1 MMNAAIT
8 SVLFASE
15 GGAPTYESHHWLL
28 PETFEIIYGGT
39 ASVLVIGSLIKFAGP
54 IIKKSLAARTE
65 RIQNEIDNARNA
77 RTNAEAEAQQ
87 IRSALG
93 DISSE
98 RSRIL
103 AEADAAAAAVLSEG
117 RARVA
122 TEMADVEAKALADI
136 ANASGRVQDELASD
150 IKRLARIAS
159 DKVIASAMNDSVRQD
174 LIENFIS
181 GVAR

>member
-8 SVLFASE
+8 SALFAAE
-15 GGAPTYESHHWLL
+15 GTYESHHWLL

-39 ASVLVIGSLIKFAGP
+39 ASVLVIGALIKFAGP

-103 AEADAAAAAVLSEG
+103 AEADAAAAVVLSEG

-159 DKVIASAMNDSVRQD
+159 DKVIASAMSDSVRQD

>member
-39 ASVLVIGSLIKFAGP
+39 ASVLVIGALIKFAGP

-150 IKRLARIAS
+150 
-159 DKVIASAMNDSVRQD
+159 KVIASAMNDSVRQD

>member
-1 MMNAAIT
+1 MMNSVIT
-8 SVLFASE
+8 SILVASE

-28 PETFEIIYGGT
+28 PETFEIIYGGIS
-39 ASVLVIGSLIKFAGP
+39 SVLVISALIKFAGP
-54 IIKKSLAARTE
+54 VVKKSLAARTE

-98 RSRIL
+98 RARIM
-103 AEADAAAAAVLSEG
+103 AEADAAAATVLSEG

-122 TEMADVEAKALADI
+122 AEMADVEAKALADI
-136 ANASGRVQDELASD
+136 ANASGRVQDELAAD
-150 IKRLARIAS
+150 IKRLARVAS
-159 DKVIASAMNDSVRQD
+159 DKVIASAVNDSVRQD

>member
-1 MMNAAIT
+1 MINASLIA
-8 SVLFASE
+8 A
-15 GGAPTYESHHWLL
+15 GTYESHHWLL
-28 PETFEIIYGGT
+28 PETFEIIYGGI
-39 ASVLVIGSLIKFAGP
+39 ASTLVISALIKFAGP
-54 IIKKSLAARTE
+54 IVKKSLAARTE

-77 RTNAEAEAQQ
+77 RSNAETEAQQ

-103 AEADAAAAAVLSEG
+103 AEADAAAAVVLSEG

-122 TEMADVEAKALADI
+122 AEMSDVEAKALADI

-159 DKVIASAMNDSVRQD
+159 DKVIASAMSDSVRQD

>member
-1 MMNAAIT
+1 MMNVVIT
-8 SVLFASE
+8 SILVASE

-28 PETFEIIYGGT
+28 PETFEIIYGGIS
-39 ASVLVIGSLIKFAGP
+39 SVLVISALIKFAGP
-54 IIKKSLAARTE
+54 VVKKSLAARTE

-98 RSRIL
+98 RARIM
-103 AEADAAAAAVLSEG
+103 AEV
-117 RARVA
+117 
-122 TEMADVEAKALADI
+122 ADVEAKALADI
-136 ANASGRVQDELASD
+136 ANASGRVQDELAAD
-150 IKRLARIAS
+150 IKRLARVAS
-159 DKVIASAMNDSVRQD
+159 DKVIASAVNDSVRQD

>member
-1 MMNAAIT
+1 MMIEAI
-8 SVLFASE
+8 FAS
-15 GGAPTYESHHWLL
+15 GLYESHHWFL
-28 PETFEIIYGGT
+28 PKTFEIIYGGL
-39 ASVLVIGSLIKFAGP
+39 AAVLVISALIKFVGP
-54 IIKKSLAARTE
+54 TIKKSLSARTE

-77 RTNAEAEAQQ
+77 RTSAEAEAQE

-103 AEADAAAAAVLSEG
+103 AEADAAAAVVLSEG

-159 DKVIASAMNDSVRQD
+159 DKVIASAMSDSVRQD

>member
-1 MMNAAIT
+1 MMNAAILA
-8 SVLFASE
+8 V
-15 GGAPTYESHHWLL
+15 GTYESHHWLL
-28 PETFEIIYGGT
+28 PETFEIIYGGI
-39 ASVLVIGSLIKFAGP
+39 ASTLVIGALIKFAGP
-54 IIKKSLAARTE
+54 IVKKSLAARTE

-77 RTNAEAEAQQ
+77 RSNAETEAQQ

-98 RSRIL
+98 RARIL

-122 TEMADVEAKALADI
+122 NEMADVEAKALADI

>member
-1 MMNAAIT
+1 MMNAANI
-8 SVLFASE
+8 FAA
-15 GGAPTYESHHWLL
+15 GTYESHHWLL

-39 ASVLVIGSLIKFAGP
+39 ASVLVIGALIKFAGP

>member
-1 MMNAAIT
+1 MINASLIA
-8 SVLFASE
+8 A
-15 GGAPTYESHHWLL
+15 GTYESHHWLL
-28 PETFEIIYGGT
+28 PETFEIIYGGL
-39 ASVLVIGSLIKFAGP
+39 ASTLVISALIKFAGP

-103 AEADAAAAAVLSEG
+103 AEADAAAAVVLSEG

-122 TEMADVEAKALADI
+122 SEMADVEAKALADI
-136 ANASGRVQDELASD
+136 ANASSRVQDELAAD

-159 DKVIASAMNDSVRQD
+159 DKVIASAMSDSVRQD

>member
-8 SVLFASE
+8 SVLFAAE
-15 GGAPTYESHHWLL
+15 GGVPTYESHHWFL
-28 PETFEIIYGGT
+28 PKTFEIIYGGL
-39 ASVLVIGSLIKFAGP
+39 AAVLVIGALIKFVGP
-54 IIKKSLAARTE
+54 TIKKSLATRTE

-77 RTNAEAEAQQ
+77 RSNAETEAQQ

-122 TEMADVEAKALADI
+122 AEMADVEAKALADI

>member
-1 MMNAAIT
+1 M
-8 SVLFASE
+8 
-15 GGAPTYESHHWLL
+15 
-28 PETFEIIYGGT
+28 
-39 ASVLVIGSLIKFAGP
+39 
-54 IIKKSLAARTE
+54 
-65 RIQNEIDNARNA
+65 
-77 RTNAEAEAQQ
+77 
-87 IRSALG
+87 
-93 DISSE
+93 
-98 RSRIL
+98 
-103 AEADAAAAAVLSEG
+103 AEADAAAAVVLSEG

-159 DKVIASAMNDSVRQD
+159 DKVIASAMSDSVRQD

>member
-1 MMNAAIT
+1 MMNEAIT
-8 SVLFASE
+8 SVLFAAE

-28 PETFEIIYGGT
+28 PETFEIIYGGIS
-39 ASVLVIGSLIKFAGP
+39 SVLVIGALIKFAGP
-54 IIKKSLAARTE
+54 IVKKSLAARTE

-77 RTNAEAEAQQ
+77 RSSAEAEAQQ

-103 AEADAAAAAVLSEG
+103 AEADAAATVVLSEG
-117 RARVA
+117 RARVS
-122 TEMADVEAKALADI
+122 TEMADFEAKALADI

>member
-1 MMNAAIT
+1 MMIEAIT
-8 SVLFASE
+8 SVLIAAE
-15 GGAPTYESHHWLL
+15 GPPTYESPHWFL
-28 PETFEIIYGGT
+28 PKTFEIIYGGIAAT
-39 ASVLVIGSLIKFAGP
+39 LVIGALIKFGGP
-54 IIKKSLAARTE
+54 FVKKSLTARTE

-77 RTNAEAEAQQ
+77 RSNAETEAQQ

-103 AEADAAAAAVLSEG
+103 AEADAAAATVLSEG

>member
-1 MMNAAIT
+1 
-8 SVLFASE
+8 
-15 GGAPTYESHHWLL
+15 
-28 PETFEIIYGGT
+28 
-39 ASVLVIGSLIKFAGP
+39 
-54 IIKKSLAARTE
+54 
-65 RIQNEIDNARNA
+65 
-77 RTNAEAEAQQ
+77 
-87 IRSALG
+87 
-93 DISSE
+93 
-98 RSRIL
+98 L
-103 AEADAAAAAVLSEG
+103 AEADATAATVLSEG

-122 TEMADVEAKALADI
+122 AEMADVEAKALADI

>member
-1 MMNAAIT
+1 MINASLIA
-8 SVLFASE
+8 A
-15 GGAPTYESHHWLL
+15 GTYESHHWLL
-28 PETFEIIYGGT
+28 PETFEIIYGGI
-39 ASVLVIGSLIKFAGP
+39 ASTLVISALIKFAGP
-54 IIKKSLAARTE
+54 IVKKSLAARTE
-65 RIQNEIDNARNA
+65 RIQNEIDNARNS

-103 AEADAAAAAVLSEG
+103 AEADAAAAVVLSEG

-122 TEMADVEAKALADI
+122 DEMADVEAKALADI

>member
-1 MMNAAIT
+1 MI
-8 SVLFASE
+8 
-15 GGAPTYESHHWLL
+15 GA
-28 PETFEIIYGGT
+28 
-39 ASVLVIGSLIKFAGP
+39 LVKFAGP
-54 IIKKSLAARTE
+54 MVKKALAARTE

-77 RTNAEAEAQQ
+77 RTSAEAEAQQ

-98 RSRIL
+98 RARIL
-103 AEADAAAAAVLSEG
+103 AEADAAAASVLSEG

-122 TEMADVEAKALADI
+122 AEMADVEAKALADI
-136 ANASGRVQDELASD
+136 ANASGRVQDELAAD
-150 IKRLARIAS
+150 IKRLARVAS
-159 DKVIASAMNDSVRQD
+159 DKVIASAVNDSVRQD

>member
-1 MMNAAIT
+1 MMIEVIT
-8 SVLFASE
+8 SVLIAAE
-15 GGAPTYESHHWLL
+15 GPPTYESPHWFF
-28 PETFEIIYGGT
+28 PKTFEIIYGGL
-39 ASVLVIGSLIKFAGP
+39 AAVLVIGALIKFVGP
-54 IIKKSLAARTE
+54 MIKKSLAARTE

-77 RTNAEAEAQQ
+77 RSNAETEAQQ

-103 AEADAAAAAVLSEG
+103 AEADAAAAVVLSEG

-122 TEMADVEAKALADI
+122 AEMADVEAKALADI

-159 DKVIASAMNDSVRQD
+159 DKVIASAMSDSVRQD

>member
-39 ASVLVIGSLIKFAGP
+39 ASVLVIGALIKFAGP

-77 RTNAEAEAQQ
+77 RIAAA
-87 IRSALG
+87 R
-93 DISSE
+93 
-98 RSRIL
+98 
-103 AEADAAAAAVLSEG
+103 ADADQKNAAARAAAQGDVAAAVATVAS
-117 RARVA
+117 RVA
-122 TEMADVEAKALADI
+122 
-136 ANASGRVQDELASD
+136 ELALGKAPD
-150 IKRLARIAS
+150 AS
-159 DKVIASAMNDSVRQD
+159 VVNAAVASTMEGSR
-174 LIENFIS
+174 S
-181 GVAR
+181 